1 MGKPHSTRQQE
12 IVDAAIFLAANKGV
26 RHISAQAIANIVGI
40 AQPTVFRHFKS
51 CDDIFGAAIEK
62 IGKGMF
68 AAIGGYFTEPGPA
81 DERLKN
87 LIHAQLNYISDNK
100 GLPRLLFS
108 DRLHNDSIALKG
120 AIQMVMG
127 NYYNMMASLIRDG
140 QAEGSFRRDIDA
152 EETARMV
159 AALMQGLIMRWSI
172 FDFDFTLQDEAAPL
186 WAFIHAAI
194 RN

>member
-26 RHISAQAIANIVGI
+26 RHISAQAIADIVGI

-51 CDDIFGAAIEK
+51 CDAIFGAAIEK
-62 IGKGMF
+62 IGMGMF
-68 AAIGGYFTEPGPA
+68 AAIGEYFTNPGPA

-87 LIHAQLNYISDNK
+87 LIHAQLHYISDNK

-108 DRLHNDSIALKG
+108 DRLHNDSDALKG

-127 NYYNMMASLIRDG
+127 NYYNLMAALVRDG

-159 AALMQGLIMRWSI
+159 AALMQGLIIRWSI
-172 FDFDFTLQDEAAPL
+172 FDFDFSLRDEAAPL
-186 WAFIHAAI
+186 WGFIHAAI
-194 RN
+194 RA